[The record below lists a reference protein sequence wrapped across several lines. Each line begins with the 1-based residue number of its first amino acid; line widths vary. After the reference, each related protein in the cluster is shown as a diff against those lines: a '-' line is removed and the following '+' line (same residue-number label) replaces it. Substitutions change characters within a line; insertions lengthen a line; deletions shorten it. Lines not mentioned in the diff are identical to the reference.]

1 VKSFE
6 HDAVSDTSKRQ
17 RRTFTPEFKREL
29 VAQTLAPGASVSG
42 IALANGLNTN
52 QLFAWRRKLLPA
64 TKAATSAVLLPV
76 HLDVTGA
83 ANVAQPEPSSNAA
96 AAPTEG
102 DIEIALDRATVRLRG
117 RIDHG
122 TLRLVLQCLVP

>member
-1 VKSFE
+1 
-6 HDAVSDTSKRQ
+6 
-17 RRTFTPEFKREL
+17 
-29 VAQTLAPGASVSG
+29 
-42 IALANGLNTN
+42 
-52 QLFAWRRKLLPA
+52 LLPA

-122 TLRLVLQCLVP
+122 TLRLVLQCLVCHQRM

>member
-1 VKSFE
+1 MKSFE
-6 HDAVSDTSKRQ
+6 RDAGCDTSKRQ
-17 RRTFTPEFKREL
+17 RRTFTSEFKREL

-64 TKAATSAVLLPV
+64 TKATTSAVLLPV

-83 ANVAQPEPSSNAA
+83 ANVAQPGPSANATP
-96 AAPTEG
+96 APTEG
-102 DIEIALDRATVRLRG
+102 HIEIALDHATVRLHG
-117 RIDHG
+117 RVDHG
-122 TLRLVLQCLVP
+122 TLRVVLQCLVP